1 MEEKLCPITPLGDRV
16 VIQEREEGDQTY
28 GNIVIPDMGNEK
40 PIMGTVLAVGEG
52 RTSPEG
58 KLIPNKVEKG
68 SIVLIPV
75 FGAQK
80 ITLDGEEYI
89 IAESTSILGTVNL

>member
-1 MEEKLCPITPLGDRV
+1 MEEKLCPIIPLGDRV

-58 KLIPNKVEKG
+58 KLIPNKIEEG
-68 SIVLIPV
+68 SVVLIPV

-89 IAESTSILGTVNL
+89 IAESTSILGTVKL